1 MLTFLLA
8 MAEHP
13 DVMAKAQAE
22 LDAVCPARLP
32 TMADRKRLPYLDAV
46 IRETL
51 RVFAPAGRAAPRVYV
66 SPLPR
71 FPPLLARTLTTASSD
86 AQSSKRHPPPPL
98 PARPRVRRPLILGDP
113 TVEGHDGRRG
123 LPGGEREQEALGR

>member
-46 IRETL
+46 LSEVL
-51 RVFAPAGRAAPRVYV
+51 RWVSIAPV
-66 SPLPR
+66 SACLSLFLLPLPL
-71 FPPLLARTLTTASSD
+71 PPS
-86 AQSSKRHPPPPL
+86 
-98 PARPRVRRPLILGDP
+98 RR
-113 TVEGHDGRRG
+113 
-123 LPGGEREQEALGR
+123 